1 MENSSA
7 LPFEDTDDSRK
18 TLATIIDVLPGFVYR
33 CMNDKDW
40 TMIFVSNQCTN
51 VTGYTPDELKFNKM
65 ISFNEVIAE
74 EYRSYLFSRWK
85 ALLKVDGMLKEE
97 YKIVRKD
104 GKTRWVLE
112 QGKGVF
118 DENGNLQYLDGY
130 ISDISSRKEAEER
143 LVQKNIELHIAK
155 ERAEESN
162 KLKTA
167 FLANLSHEIR
177 TPMNAIL
184 GFSDLLKEED
194 LKSEQRDNYIE
205 IINTSGNHLLSLIN
219 DIVEMSKIE
228 TGQVAPNLEE
238 VDVNLLMGVVAKT
251 LIATIPSDKKL
262 ELKYVE
268 PKVRLTENI
277 KTDPVKLRQ
286 ILTNLISNSLKFTDI
301 GSVQFWYECNMRDG
315 GSLNFYV
322 KDTGIDIDR
331 ENHREIFERFHR
343 ILNEQTS
350 NRGGS
355 GLGLAIA
362 KAYVEMMGGKI
373 DLESEYGKGSLFK
386 FSIPMIICKKCK
398 AHLMNDNSMKEG
410 DVSNSRK
417 ILIAED
423 EDTNFLYLSALLSK
437 FNHLIFR
444 ANNGKEAVDII
455 RDDNTIDLVLMDIK
469 MPVLNGFDALK
480 QIRKIRPCL
489 PVIAQTAYAL
499 SGDEQSIRAAGF
511 DGYIAK
517 PIMKQQLMGIINS
530 IFKL

>member
-1 MENSSA
+1 MENSGASIVEE
-7 LPFEDTDDSRK
+7 LDDSRK
-18 TLATIIDVLPGFVYR
+18 TLATIIGVLPGFVYR
-33 CMNDKDW
+33 CKNDKDW
-40 TMIFVSNQCTN
+40 TMIFVSNQCLD
-51 VTGYTPDELKFNKM
+51 VTGYTPDELKFNKV
-65 ISFNEVIAE
+65 ISYNEVIAE
-74 EYRSYLFSRWK
+74 EYRSYLYSRWK

-118 DENGNLQYLDGY
+118 DEKGKLQYLDGY
-130 ISDISSRKEAEER
+130 ITDITTRKEAEER

-155 ERAEESN
+155 ERAEDSN

-194 LKSEQRDNYIE
+194 LQSEQRDNYVE

-219 DIVEMSKIE
+219 DIIEMSKIE
-228 TGQVAPNLEE
+228 TGQISPNLEE
-238 VDVNLLMGVVAKT
+238 VDVNLLMGVVEKSLAT
-251 LIATIPSDKKL
+251 TIPSDKKL
-262 ELKYVE
+262 ELKYIQ
-268 PKVRLTENI
+268 PRVRLTENI

-286 ILTNLISNSLKFTDI
+286 ILTNLISNSVKFTDV
-301 GSVQFWYECNMRDG
+301 GSVEFWYECNMSEG
-315 GSLNFYV
+315 GSINFYV
-322 KDTGIDIDR
+322 KDTGIGIDR

-343 ILNEQTS
+343 ILNEQTT

-386 FSIPMIICKKCK
+386 FSIPLIICKRCRIH
-398 AHLMNDNSMKEG
+398 ASGDNLINSEDMTSSM
-410 DVSNSRK
+410 R
-417 ILIAED
+417 ILVAED

-437 FNHLIFR
+437 FNHIIFR
-444 ANNGKEAVDII
+444 AGNGKEAVDLV
-455 RDDNTIDLVLMDIK
+455 RDDDTIDLVLMDIK
-469 MPVLNGFDALK
+469 MPILNGFDALK
-480 QIRKIRPCL
+480 QIKKIRPCL

-499 SGDEQSIRAAGF
+499 SDDEQSIRAAGF

-517 PIMKQQLMGIINS
+517 PIMKQQLMDAISS
-530 IFKL
+530 ICK